1 METLKKNAANLLKVK
16 TIVTLALTLVF
27 CILALSGAI
36 SSGDF
41 MTVFTV
47 VIAFY
52 FGTQAEKLAAGTA
65 NTYAGTQQ
73 AGETVQETVQHIAES
88 VDDAQVQAIHPPDN
102 ENTKDVTVTG
112 FAG

>member
-27 CILALSGAI
+27 CILALCGDI
-36 SSGDF
+36 SSENF

-52 FGTQAEKLAAGTA
+52 FGSQVEKLAAKA
-65 NTYAGTQQ
+65 AGTYTGPQLS
-73 AGETVQETVQHIAES
+73 GETLTEGTGYFAES
-88 VDDAQVQAIHPPDN
+88 VDETQAREIHPPD
-102 ENTKDVTVTG
+102 
-112 FAG
+112 

>member
-27 CILALSGAI
+27 CILALCGTI
-36 SSGDF
+36 SSENF

-52 FGTQAEKLAAGTA
+52 FGSQVEKLAAKA
-65 NTYAGTQQ
+65 AATYTGPQQ
-73 AGETVQETVQHIAES
+73 SGETVHQTPAPVVNS
-88 VDDAQVQAIHPPDN
+88 VDEAQAQEIHPPDQ
-102 ENTKDVTVTG
+102 ESKVE
-112 FAG
+112 

>member
-27 CILALSGAI
+27 CILALCGDI
-36 SSGDF
+36 SSENF

-52 FGTQAEKLAAGTA
+52 FGSQVEKLAAKA
-65 NTYAGTQQ
+65 AGTYTAPQLS
-73 AGETVQETVQHIAES
+73 GEAVHQLPAPIVNS
-88 VDDAQVQAIHPPDN
+88 VDEAQVQEIHPPDQ
-102 ENTKDVTVTG
+102 ESKVE
-112 FAG
+112 

>member
-27 CILALSGAI
+27 CILALCGAI
-36 SSGDF
+36 SSDNF

-52 FGTQAEKLAAGTA
+52 FGSQVEKLAAKA
-65 NTYAGTQQ
+65 AGTYTGPQQ
-73 AGETVQETVQHIAES
+73 SGETVHQTPAPVVNS
-88 VDDAQVQAIHPPDN
+88 VDEAQVQRTHPPD
-102 ENTKDVTVTG
+102 EEKPLIG
-112 FAG
+112 FGR